1 MATLPARPDL
11 GHLRRQARDLLRAAR
26 SRDSAAA
33 ARIASVSTTLAA
45 AQLAVAREYGFAS
58 WARLKTTVDAR
69 TRELAE
75 LADAFCEASIRSGT
89 SQAARMLASTGT
101 SRCLRTTPSRPAS
114 PWRSTCAGSASVTA
128 VRRVGRPG
136 VP

>member
-11 GHLRRQARDLLRAAR
+11 GHLRRQGRDLLRAAR
-26 SRDSAAA
+26 ARDSATA

-58 WARLKTTVDAR
+58 WARLKTAVDAR

-89 SQAARMLASTGT
+89 SQAARMLASTGNV
-101 SRCLRTTPSRPAS
+101 SLSADDAKPPSLAVAEYLRRLGIGHGS
-114 PWRSTCAGSASVTA
+114 P
-128 VRRVGRPG
+128 
-136 VP
+136 

>member
-33 ARIASVSTTLAA
+33 ARIASVSTTLAT

-58 WARLKTTVDAR
+58 WARLKTAVDAR

-89 SQAARMLASTGT
+89 SQAARMLASTGNV
-101 SRCLRTTPSRPAS
+101 SLSADDAKPPSLAVAEYLRRLGIGHGS
-114 PWRSTCAGSASVTA
+114 P
-128 VRRVGRPG
+128 
-136 VP
+136 